1 MRCGRILPISNRS
14 DRIQLPKMFFDWFQ
28 QQRATLESLPP
39 KQAMR
44 RAVYWG
50 AIIIAALLIAF
61 TSVYLQRIP
70 GALNTQIDEIFSTRP
85 WARPLAIVDGRDII
99 LRGTVEPGS
108 GLEREIKKIQRLTGV
123 RGVSNQLEE
132 QPLPSAEVHLSQSDN
147 KIDMRGKLSGDDL
160 DVFIKAVQR
169 AYPDKGLRDR
179 IKIDDRLGRPLWL
192 DGLEQALVTLSNL
205 QQYSLHAWRDAML
218 VDGISDSEQLGLQ
231 VKYEIPAILAPE
243 IRVSFQLRTPRKN
256 NLASLSLIAG
266 WNGSAMTATVSNAL
280 TGQALESGF
289 DQLAADA
296 DPKLVSKNLTID
308 RKISESDQF
317 ASLARLI
324 GALGQVHDLRLE
336 TSGNGVVVWGRV
348 DSAIELGQISAAIK
362 ENNLTTLVDNQ
373 IYIDAADR
381 MPEISLFRDNT
392 QAIVSGRLP
401 NHRSRE
407 NLISVLER
415 TLGVE
420 QVEDFINIEP
430 NIAFSPWL
438 EQWPR
443 LSQMPR
449 SVFGLTVAD
458 NTVFVTGQVASWAE
472 QQAVVGTLTTM
483 FPEMQLINW
492 LTIADVSFQGSRGLT
507 PTTQD

>member
-1 MRCGRILPISNRS
+1 ML
-14 DRIQLPKMFFDWFQ
+14 FDWFQ
-28 QQRATLESLPP
+28 QQWATLESLPP

-61 TSVYLQRIP
+61 TSYYSQRIP
-70 GALNTQIDEIFSTRP
+70 GDLSNQVDEIFSPRP
-85 WARPLAIVDGRDII
+85 WARALAIVDGRDII
-99 LRGTVEPGS
+99 LRGEIEPGL
-108 GLEREIKKIQRLTGV
+108 GLEREIKKIQRLTGI

-132 QPLPSAEVHLSQSDN
+132 RPLPSAEIHLSQTAN
-147 KIDMRGKLSGDDL
+147 KIDLRGKLSGDDL
-160 DVFIKAVQR
+160 DVVIKAVQR
-169 AYPDKGLRDR
+169 AHPGKGLRDR
-179 IKIDDRLGRPLWL
+179 IQIDDRLGRPLWL
-192 DGLEQALVTLSNL
+192 DGLEQALGTLSNL

-218 VDGISDSEQLGLQ
+218 VDGISYSEQLALQ

-243 IRVSFQLRTPRKN
+243 IRLSFQLRTPPKD

-266 WNGSAMTATVSNAL
+266 WNGSAMTATVSNKL
-280 TGQALESGF
+280 TGQALERGF
-289 DQLAADA
+289 ALLAADA

-308 RKISESDQF
+308 LETSESDHF

-324 GALGQVHDLRLE
+324 GSLDRVHDLRLE
-336 TSGNGVVVWGRV
+336 TSGDGFVVWGRV
-348 DSAIELGQISAAIK
+348 DSAIELGQIAEAIK
-362 ENNLTTLVDNQ
+362 RSNLATLMDNQ
-373 IYIDAADR
+373 IYIDTADR
-381 MPEISLFRDNT
+381 TPEISLFRDNT

-407 NLISVLER
+407 ILISVLEQ

-420 QVEDFINIEP
+420 RVEDFINIEP

-438 EQWPR
+438 EQWPKLR
-443 LSQMPR
+443 QMPR

-458 NTVFVTGQVASWAE
+458 NAVFVSGQVASFAE
-472 QQAVVGTLTTM
+472 QQAVVGTLSTM

-492 LTIADVSFQGSRGLT
+492 LTIAGVSFQGSRGLT
-507 PTTQD
+507 PTTLD